1 MYRRR
6 FGGGVVKGGLYTSS
20 AERRFSRYFHLSGG
34 AKLTIKV
41 KEGEVKECR
50 ICANFSLNE

>member
-6 FGGGVVKGGLYTSS
+6 FGGGVVRGGLYTSS

-34 AKLTIKV
+34 AKLIIKV
-41 KEGEVKECR
+41 NEGEVKECGT
-50 ICANFSLNE
+50 CANFSLKE

>member
-6 FGGGVVKGGLYTSS
+6 FGSGVVKRGLYTPS

-34 AKLTIKV
+34 AKLIIKM